1 MCFTNYSTIQIQLQ
15 IRLWTWIHIIIKQWD
30 RIRHIVKNVFVKTR
44 EIKSER
50 LFTLESNFF
59 NCSSYEIVVLYS
71 KIEQFFILFLFQA
84 YWFMKMKPTALLD
97 QIIILLESSVW
108 NISAIKVQNQSILTL
123 FSTRTCNW
131 ARCSVFSRV
140 CSSKQDGEHYEG
152 DSSGLCWPLY
162 GLPPGHRTK
171 KRDQQVYESTSV
183 GTFIPR

>member
-30 RIRHIVKNVFVKTR
+30 RIRHIAKNVFVKTR

-59 NCSSYEIVVLYS
+59 NCSSYEIVVL
-71 KIEQFFILFLFQA
+71 
-84 YWFMKMKPTALLD
+84 D

-123 FSTRTCNW
+123 FSTRTVVTEHG
-131 ARCSVFSRV
+131 AQCSA
-140 CSSKQDGEHYEG
+140 
-152 DSSGLCWPLY
+152 
-162 GLPPGHRTK
+162 
-171 KRDQQVYESTSV
+171 ESAVVNRMGSTMRATVLASV
-183 GTFIPR
+183 GLFMASPLVTGQRNGTNRYTRVHLSEHLSLDNGLTFFLD

>member
-1 MCFTNYSTIQIQLQ
+1 MFYKLQYNSDPASDPALDLDPHHHKTVGSDPPYCQKRFRQDPWNKIRKAFYFGIEFFQLFFVWNCTV
-15 IRLWTWIHIIIKQWD
+15 RL
-30 RIRHIVKNVFVKTR
+30 
-44 EIKSER
+44 
-50 LFTLESNFF
+50 SNF
-59 NCSSYEIVVLYS
+59 
-71 KIEQFFILFLFQA
+71 LFCFYFKHTDFL
-84 YWFMKMKPTALLD
+84 KMKPTALLD
-97 QIIILLESSVW
+97 QIIILLESNAW

-123 FSTRTCNW
+123 FSTRTCSNW